1 ERLRPYGAGGVGRD
15 RVLPGA
21 RPRAPAAYKDAEIRA
36 HGCGACRRTARQ
48 PARALR
54 WSGARVSDL
63 SARPNRCGC
72 KRRGAGD
79 PRAARLHDRYPPR
92 ADRAGGRLEEP
103 DRDAGALIAMR
114 AVDPVDLEVVKAS
127 LSGIVQ
133 EMQNSLFRT
142 GFSTIVRESQ
152 DASCALMNA
161 RGEVVAQHVVLPL
174 HIGAFP
180 ASTAAVIDAFGAGIA
195 PGDAFII
202 NHPYQGGSPHAPDIA
217 VITPIFVEADLFGFC
232 GSIAHKSDIGGPV
245 PGSCSGQ
252 AREIFNEGLHLP
264 AVRYETA
271 YRRNSDI
278 ERLIGANSRTP
289 ELVLGDIRG
298 QLGADRLG
306 ERRLAELVGQVGKR
320 EVLGSFHRLLEM
332 SEAKVKRAIAEWT
345 DGRFEAERFV
355 DDDGIELERLVRI
368 HVVIEKRGDALHF
381 DFSGSADQTKGPA
394 NIRPPLVQAAC
405 AYALISLI
413 DPTMYVSSGLL
424 RGFTMAARGGSVLT
438 PRFPAP
444 VNTYNPTIHALV
456 DAIFAAVSDVV
467 PGKVRADGSGSRS
480 IILGGRNTYT
490 GKGYVQYEIIAGGA
504 GARTGKDGASGITVN
519 QSNAKI
525 AAVEIIE
532 SEFPARITRFELIA
546 DSGGVGEFRGGL
558 GIRREYLNLA
568 DARFSIRSMKHLIPP
583 NGCAGGRTGRAGDIW
598 INPERAAAKR
608 LPTRYADYPLREED
622 TLRLDTPAGGGY
634 GDPLAG
640 DPQRVLADVCE
651 GVVSKEAAGSENGGM
666 LMPTAQ
672 RWAINAAAAESR
684 RAQLREDKGD
694 GASR

>member
-1 ERLRPYGAGGVGRD
+1 M
-15 RVLPGA
+15 
-21 RPRAPAAYKDAEIRA
+21 
-36 HGCGACRRTARQ
+36 
-48 PARALR
+48 
-54 WSGARVSDL
+54 
-63 SARPNRCGC
+63 
-72 KRRGAGD
+72 
-79 PRAARLHDRYPPR
+79 
-92 ADRAGGRLEEP
+92 EES
-103 DRDAGALIAMR
+103 DRDAGKLIDMR
-114 AVDPVDLEVVKAS
+114 AVDDIDPEVVTAS

-180 ASTAAVIDAFGAGIA
+180 ACTAAVIDAFGGSIA
-195 PGDAFII
+195 QGDAFII

-217 VITPIFVEADLFGFC
+217 VITPVFIDGELFGFC

-264 AVRYETA
+264 AVRYQRA
-271 YRRNSDI
+271 YAPNSDI

-306 ERRLAELVGQVGKR
+306 EKRLEELVGKFGKQ
-320 EVLGSFHRLLEM
+320 EILACFDCLLEL
-332 SEAKVKRAIAEWT
+332 SEAKVKAAIAEWE

-355 DDDGIELERLVRI
+355 DDDGIDLERAVRI
-368 HVVIEKRGDALHF
+368 HAVIEKKSDGLHF

-405 AYALISLI
+405 SYALISLI
-413 DPTMYVSSGLL
+413 DPTMYVSSGLA
-424 RGFTMAARGGSVLT
+424 RGFTMTAREGSVLN

-456 DAIFAAVSDVV
+456 EAIFAAMSNIV

-480 IILGGRNTYT
+480 IILGGRHTYT
-490 GKGYVQYEIIAGGA
+490 GKGYVQYEILAGGA
-504 GARTGKDGASGITVN
+504 GARASKDGASAITVN

-525 AAVEIIE
+525 APIEIIE
-532 SEFPARITRFELIA
+532 SEFPARLLRFELIT
-546 DSGGVGEFRGGL
+546 DSGGAGEFRGGL
-558 GIRREYLNLA
+558 GVRREYLNLA
-568 DARFSIRSMKHLIPP
+568 DARFSIRSMKHVIPP
-583 NGCAGGRTGRAGDIW
+583 SGCAGGSTGRPGDIW
-598 INPERAAAKR
+598 INPETDHAKR
-608 LPTRYADYPLREED
+608 LPTRYADYPLKEGD
-622 TLRLDTPAGGGY
+622 VFRLDTPGGGGH
-634 GDPLAG
+634 GDPLAR
-640 DPQRVLADVCE
+640 DPERVLADVRE
-651 GVVSKEAAGSENGGM
+651 GAVSAEAAERDYGVVLKRNGNDLVVDQAA
-666 LMPTAQ
+666 TDAK
-672 RWAINAAAAESR
+672 RAAFKAGKHYTSTRSA
-684 RAQLREDKGD
+684 
-694 GASR
+694 

>member
-1 ERLRPYGAGGVGRD
+1 MPIDV
-15 RVLPGA
+15 
-21 RPRAPAAYKDAEIRA
+21 
-36 HGCGACRRTARQ
+36 
-48 PARALR
+48 
-54 WSGARVSDL
+54 
-63 SARPNRCGC
+63 
-72 KRRGAGD
+72 
-79 PRAARLHDRYPPR
+79 
-92 ADRAGGRLEEP
+92 
-103 DRDAGALIAMR
+103 
-114 AVDPVDLEVVKAS
+114 VDLEVVKAS

-161 RGEVVAQHVVLPL
+161 KGDVVAQHVVLPL

-180 ASTAAVIDAFGAGIA
+180 ACTAAVIDVFGDSIA
-195 PGDAFII
+195 QGDAFII

-217 VITPIFVEADLFGFC
+217 VITPVFVGGGLFGFC

-264 AVRYETA
+264 AVRYQSA
-271 YRRNSDI
+271 YRPNGDI

-306 ERRLAELVGQVGKR
+306 EKRLDELVGKFGKQ
-320 EVLGSFHRLLEM
+320 EILACFDRLLEM
-332 SEAKVKRAIAEWT
+332 SEGRLKAAVAEWQ

-355 DDDGIELERLVRI
+355 DDDGIDLEQPVRI
-368 HVVIEKRGDALHF
+368 HVVIEKKGDKLHF

-413 DPTMYVSSGLL
+413 DPNTYVSSGLI
-424 RGFTMAARGGSVLT
+424 RGFTMTARESSVLN

-456 DAIFAAVSDVV
+456 DAIFDAMRHLV
-467 PGKVRADGSGSRS
+467 PAKVRADGSGSRS

-490 GKGYVQYEIIAGGA
+490 GKSYVQYEIIAGGA
-504 GARTGKDGASGITVN
+504 GARVGKDGASGITVN

-525 AAVEIIE
+525 APVEIIE
-532 SEFPARITRFELIA
+532 SEFPTRLTRFELIA
-546 DSGGVGEFRGGL
+546 DSGGAGEFRGGL

-583 NGCAGGRTGRAGDIW
+583 NGCAGGSSGRPGDVW
-598 INPERAAAKR
+598 INPDTHAAKR
-608 LPTRYADYPLREED
+608 LPTRYADYPLRAGD
-622 TLRLDTPAGGGY
+622 IFRLDTPGGGGH
-634 GDPLAG
+634 GDALAR
-640 DPQRVLADVCE
+640 DPERVLADVRE
-651 GVVSKEAAGSENGGM
+651 GVVSRK
-666 LMPTAQ
+666 
-672 RWAINAAAAESR
+672 AAERDYGVVLEPAERSWVIDRTATQAR
-684 RAQLREDKGD
+684 RAQLRADK
-694 GASR
+694 AK